1 MQVDTA
7 THFYPYKAIQWRAPV
22 FACVYVWVS
31 RGNQLPW
38 GRGGDGGV
46 EQRNG
51 WGTRGNLWGHW
62 TGLFDGHEREG
73 GRKELKHRGRVG
85 EGVGGDMRN
94 ITPDVCDCDHCEDV
108 GEELKCRFVHLLLL
122 CVCVCTLCDNCSFRF
137 RPDEREKV

>member
-1 MQVDTA
+1 M
-7 THFYPYKAIQWRAPV
+7 
-22 FACVYVWVS
+22 
-31 RGNQLPW
+31 
-38 GRGGDGGV
+38 

-137 RPDEREKV
+137 RPDGNCDVFHLQEFTSTDYLSLGTLRGQWW